1 MQDVQATNVPV
12 IIGTLRSIHLKCY
25 IEKIRI
31 IWPSILSL
39 QKSTLLG
46 AINIL
51 LSVWGRTTWWRTP
64 IRQDLRLKIKK
75 TSERKVIIICSKNR
89 HKCIGTMVDRGQF
102 EIWIFDFI
110 RKKKCQKIKANSQAK
125 ILSDF
130 STTALLKSIRILRR
144 VLENLVYFLSNYSV
158 LWSHRSNQARY
169 RQVHS
174 HSGSHKRL
182 KNSMSKIV
190 R

>member
-51 LSVWGRTTWWRTP
+51 LCLRSY
-64 IRQDLRLKIKK
+64 DLMENTHKARSSLKNKK